1 MKVTLNK
8 TDNVNGMIAI
18 EIEKTDYQE
27 NVDKA
32 LNQYRRQAQIP
43 GFRQGKVPKGV
54 IQKMYGNSVLVEEIN
69 KLVSHELF
77 NYIREN
83 DLDILGEPLPNE
95 TEQKTIDF
103 DKDENFEFK
112 FDIAIAPEFDVTF
125 SEEDVL
131 TYHNVKLEDD
141 LLEKQIDVYKQN
153 FGSYSTIESDA
164 EESDLI
170 KGVITELENGEP
182 KEDGIVIENGIIM
195 PSYIKDEETR
205 NKFIGSKPGDKIVFN
220 PKTAYDNHGAEIAS
234 LLHKTKEDV
243 EDINSDFTFEINEV
257 TRYNEAELNQELFD
271 KVFGEGNV
279 TTEEEFK
286 TKVSET
292 VLSQIKPAS
301 DNLFMKAVRESVLEK
316 MKDVSFPD
324 AFLKRWLVVANE
336 SNTEEQIEKDYPKIS
351 EDLKFHL
358 AKEKIVKEQEIKI
371 ENEDLEQFAGEV
383 AKAQFAQYGMSNLT
397 DEMLNNYVGS
407 LLGDENTRRNMY
419 DQVVEN
425 KVREWIKENA
435 KIEELDILSK
445 DFEKLLSDDSEEE
458 VEEVADE
465 VVGDSADAQASEE

>member
-54 IQKMYGNSVLVEEIN
+54 IQKMYGNSVLVDEIN
-69 KLVSHELF
+69 KLVSNELF
-77 NYIREN
+77 SYIREN

-103 DKDENFEFK
+103 EKDENFEFK

-205 NKFIGSKPGDKIVFN
+205 NKFIGSKVGDKIVFN

-234 LLHKTKEDV
+234 LLHKTKEEV

-257 TRYNEAELNQELFD
+257 TRYTEAELNQ
-271 KVFGEGNV
+271 
-279 TTEEEFK
+279 
-286 TKVSET
+286 
-292 VLSQIKPAS
+292 
-301 DNLFMKAVRESVLEK
+301 
-316 MKDVSFPD
+316 
-324 AFLKRWLVVANE
+324 
-336 SNTEEQIEKDYPKIS
+336 Y
-351 EDLKFHL
+351 L
-358 AKEKIVKEQEIKI
+358 AKA
-371 ENEDLEQFAGEV
+371 L
-383 AKAQFAQYGMSNLT
+383 
-397 DEMLNNYVGS
+397 
-407 LLGDENTRRNMY
+407 
-419 DQVVEN
+419 
-425 KVREWIKENA
+425 
-435 KIEELDILSK
+435 
-445 DFEKLLSDDSEEE
+445 
-458 VEEVADE
+458 
-465 VVGDSADAQASEE
+465 